1 MTTGLLFFLQ
11 VTLFDGVFQYVNSKP
26 KSPPQSKVYSK
37 YPHTRLMKFAEEA
50 VVELKRACSSA
61 IIDGLVRVDIFET
74 QMGKLVVNEFESLE
88 ACYYHNNESE
98 VCAKL
103 VEYWH
108 LKIQECVGVLF

>member
-1 MTTGLLFFLQ
+1 
-11 VTLFDGVFQYVNSKP
+11 
-26 KSPPQSKVYSK
+26 
-37 YPHTRLMKFAEEA
+37 
-50 VVELKRACSSA
+50 
-61 IIDGLVRVDIFET
+61 
-74 QMGKLVVNEFESLE
+74 MGKLVVNEFESLE